1 MDVDYNAAR
10 RHLIRSAMAAGFPE
24 EFGEA
29 LVQFLHSP
37 STMERM
43 SSYLVSARPQSM
55 AEVGDEAV
63 ALLEERAT
71 WIERMRSEEA
81 NAAYTAFLNR
91 PRDNEDEDGE
101 D

>member
-1 MDVDYNAAR
+1 MDVDYSTAR
-10 RHLIRSAMAAGFPE
+10 RRLIRSAMAAGFPE

-29 LVQFLHSP
+29 LAQFLRSP
-37 STMERM
+37 KTMERM

-71 WIERMRSEEA
+71 WIERIRSEEA
-81 NAAYTAFLNR
+81 NAAYTAFVNR
-91 PRDNEDEDGE
+91 PRDDEEDED
-101 D
+101 